1 MNIKEVH
8 MSTVATAEVMDVRLI
23 PPPQRHLRIFA
34 AYESLPVGGSFELHN
49 DHDPVP
55 LRQQFQ
61 ELWPDLSAGTTSSAA
76 PGCSACASR
85 ARPRARVAAAAA
97 AAEKAGDAP

>member
-1 MNIKEVH
+1 MNINEVH
-8 MSTVATAEVMDVRLI
+8 IRPVATAEVMAVRLS

-55 LRQQFQ
+55 LRQQF
-61 ELWPDLSAGTTSSAA
+61 
-76 PGCSACASR
+76 
-85 ARPRARVAAAAA
+85 
-97 AAEKAGDAP
+97 

>member
-1 MNIKEVH
+1 
-8 MSTVATAEVMDVRLI
+8 MSTATTPEVMDVRLI

-49 DHDPVP
+49 DHDPLP

-61 ELWPDLSAGTTSSAA
+61 ELWPDLFGWDYLERGPGLFRVRISRMPAGRSCC
-76 PGCSACASR
+76 GCCS
-85 ARPRARVAAAAA
+85 
-97 AAEKAGDAP
+97 G

>member
-8 MSTVATAEVMDVRLI
+8 MSTAVTVEVMDVRLI

-34 AYESLPVGGSFELHN
+34 AYESLPVGGSLELHN

-61 ELWPDLSAGTTSSAA
+61 ELWPDLFGWDYLERGPELFRVRISRKAAGKSCC
-76 PGCSACASR
+76 GCCS
-85 ARPRARVAAAAA
+85 
-97 AAEKAGDAP
+97 G

>member
-1 MNIKEVH
+1 
-8 MSTVATAEVMDVRLI
+8 MSTATATEVMDVRLI

-34 AYESLPVGGSFELHN
+34 AYESLPVGGSFELRN

-61 ELWPDLSAGTTSSAA
+61 ELWPDLFGWEYLERGPELFRVRISRKAAGKSCC
-76 PGCSACASR
+76 GCCS
-85 ARPRARVAAAAA
+85 
-97 AAEKAGDAP
+97 G